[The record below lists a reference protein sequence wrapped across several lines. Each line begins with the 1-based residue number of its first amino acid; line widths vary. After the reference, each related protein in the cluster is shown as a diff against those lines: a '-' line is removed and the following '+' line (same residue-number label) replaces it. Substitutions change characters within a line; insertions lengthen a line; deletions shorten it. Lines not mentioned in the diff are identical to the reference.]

1 MNSAPQGPGWW
12 RASNG
17 NWYPPN
23 PQQRPLTIVPVEL
36 PPRRRPRRWPWF
48 AAVIA
53 VGCIIAAA
61 LAFAPASDDHSV
73 SSPAVSVG
81 PSTAATAEAT
91 TTTAPPTGPAFVPP
105 QGPEGCPPS
114 TPEDVAAVNAV
125 LVPMTASG
133 ATGLTL
139 GMASAVQVD
148 DVRYIAGD
156 VYDSSG
162 TRLSVVDVWAVVDG
176 VVVATSASAVEL
188 STAPARLDLY
198 PGTGAPGN
206 ELVACRLIPPT
217 R

>member
-1 MNSAPQGPGWW
+1 
-12 RASNG
+12 
-17 NWYPPN
+17 
-23 PQQRPLTIVPVEL
+23 
-36 PPRRRPRRWPWF
+36 
-48 AAVIA
+48 

-61 LAFAPASDDHSV
+61 VAFAPTSDDRSV
-73 SSPAVSVG
+73 SSPAVTIG
-81 PSTAATAEAT
+81 PAATAET
-91 TTTAPPTGPAFVPP
+91 TTTVTSPPTGPVFVPP

-139 GMASAVQVD
+139 GMASAVQVA

-162 TRLSVVDVWAVVDG
+162 ARLSVVDVWAVVDG
-176 VVVATSASAVEL
+176 VVVATSESAVAL
-188 STAPARLDLY
+188 SNAPARLDLH
-198 PGTGAPGN
+198 PGSGEPGN

-217 R
+217 L